1 MGRTVLKDIPKDKT
15 LYVHCRSGKRS
26 ADSIGFLSEV
36 GYDLDKM
43 YNVTGGIL
51 AWADEIDPDMPK
63 Y

>member
-1 MGRTVLKDIPKDKT
+1 M
-15 LYVHCRSGKRS
+15 SGKRS
-26 ADSIGFLSEV
+26 ADSIAYLSEI

-51 AWADEIDPDMPK
+51 AWADVMPK

>member
-1 MGRTVLKDIPKDKT
+1 LKEIPKDKT
-15 LYVHCRSGKRS
+15 LYLHCRSGVRS
-26 ADSIGFLSEV
+26 ADSIAYLSEI

-43 YNVTGGIL
+43 FNVEGGIL